1 MSLSRHV
8 CLDVITL
15 IWLFY
20 LSSSSLHVCSYITSP
35 SSPTLSPRSGKAGDS
50 ILSKDSQSGPPI
62 SILEEEKRK
71 GEALKLSDIGCG
83 TWVSIELE
91 IQNY

>member
-1 MSLSRHV
+1 MPLSRHPY
-8 CLDVITL
+8 LDLITL

-35 SSPTLSPRSGKAGDS
+35 SSPTLSPRSGKTSGS
-50 ILSKDSQSGPPI
+50 ILSKGSESSPSI